1 MLRLAQIKYILYSSM
16 PSCHTYCAAITKTF
30 EVNQLNVILLC
41 LTKCCVLSF
50 TGFVII
56 PLPHYRSPFEI
67 CYDLLSS
74 TYTFS
79 TALAYVLDFS
89 RVRKIGVQKREVQ
102 ITRRIKQ
109 KREGKIR
116 TREPQNEQ
124 GGITLRQR

>member
-1 MLRLAQIKYILYSSM
+1 MFSAKSTECDPLVPNKMLCFIVYWLCDDT
-16 PSCHTYCAAITKTF
+16 PSPLQAITDKFAMT
-30 EVNQLNVILLC
+30 C
-41 LTKCCVLSF
+41 LFYV
-50 TGFVII
+50 
-56 PLPHYRSPFEI
+56 
-67 CYDLLSS
+67 
-74 TYTFS
+74 YTFS
-79 TALAYVLDFS
+79 TVLAYVLDFS